1 MGRCAGWSSTRLL
14 VGLSALSLLLACGKE
29 TATPRPGTVIRA
41 EDGGSRPEAAVSD
54 AVPGSGGSAATDAGD
69 PCEQRACNAA
79 VPDLCCPSICS
90 AATDIDCPGCGNRR
104 MEAGELCDPPESCPT
119 SCPQLGC
126 EKQRLKSEGTCFAV
140 CVSAGMQDSCVDGD
154 ECCPPGCTAATDR
167 DCTSTCGNGS
177 LEPGELCDPLASCPQ
192 SCPRQGCTILGLQG
206 GGSCLARCMETGQ
219 QTTCAGADGCC
230 PAGCNAANDSDCA
243 IQCGNGVLEGMETCD
258 PLSSCPARCPAQGCR
273 LRRLV
278 NAGSCNAA
286 CIDDGIETIC
296 QAGDGC
302 CPVTCNNTNDS
313 DCPVRCGNGVVEMGE
328 TCDPI
333 ARCRDQERSCVSD
346 AATVRMRTG
355 DSGSCRFVCR
365 ESRRMCGADDG
376 ACPPED
382 CGPVQDHDCPGCG
395 NGVREPNETCDPC
408 TPAQVQACTSD
419 ASFIRMPTGV
429 AAMCT
434 FACMVTARPCTGGDG
449 FCPAM
454 CTRAND
460 ADCLGAPGDPCKLAS
475 ECSTNRCTD
484 SRCCAQTCSICQACT
499 GPNGTCI
506 NITKGLPDP
515 EPPNACTGG
524 SVCDGTGRCVPPA
537 CELMVRPAALSFPAT
552 PLRDAAPPATVTVFN
567 PCNIAVPQPLVVSSS
582 DEFPVV
588 ENGCMGTLGAGARC
602 VVSVA
607 FRPAMLGAR
616 TGVLRV
622 GIPGATA
629 SAVELTGQ
637 GLLPIP
643 R

>member
-1 MGRCAGWSSTRLL
+1 MGRCAGWSSTRVL
-14 VGLSALSLLLACGKE
+14 VGLSALTVLLACGKE
-29 TATPRPGTVIRA
+29 TATSRPAMVNRGD
-41 EDGGSRPEAAVSD
+41 DGGSRSEAGASD
-54 AVPGSGGSAATDAGD
+54 AVSGGGGSAATDAGD

-79 VPDLCCPSICS
+79 LPDLCCPSICS

-104 MEAGELCDPPESCPT
+104 LEAGELCDPPESCPT

-140 CVSAGMQDSCVDGD
+140 CVGAGMQDSCVDGD
-154 ECCPPGCTAATDR
+154 ECCPPGCTGATDR
-167 DCTSTCGNGS
+167 DCSSTCGNGVV
-177 LEPGELCDPLASCPQ
+177 EPGELCDPLASCPQ

-206 GGSCLARCMETGQ
+206 GGSCLARCMEIGQ
-219 QTTCAGADGCC
+219 QTACAGGDGCC

-243 IQCGNGVLEGMETCD
+243 IQCGNGVREGMETCD
-258 PLSSCPARCPAQGCR
+258 PLASCPARCPAMGCR

-278 NAGSCNAA
+278 NAGTCNAA
-286 CIDDGIETIC
+286 CIDDGIETAC
-296 QAGDGC
+296 QGGDGC
-302 CPVTCNNTNDS
+302 CPVGCNNSNDS
-313 DCPVRCGNGVVEMGE
+313 DCPVRCGNGVVERGE

-333 ARCRDQERSCVSD
+333 ARCRDQERACVGD

-355 DSGSCRFVCR
+355 DS
-365 ESRRMCGADDG
+365 
-376 ACPPED
+376 
-382 CGPVQDHDCPGCG
+382 
-395 NGVREPNETCDPC
+395 
-408 TPAQVQACTSD
+408 
-419 ASFIRMPTGV
+419 
-429 AAMCT
+429 AACT
-434 FACMVTARPCTGGDG
+434 FACVATPRPCASGDG
-449 FCPAM
+449 FCPGM
-454 CTRAND
+454 CSRAND

-484 SRCCAQTCSICQACT
+484 NRCCAETCAVCQSCT
-499 GPNGTCI
+499 GPTGTCI
-506 NITKGLPDP
+506 NITKGQPDL

-524 SVCDGTGRCVPPA
+524 AVCDGTGKCVPPA
-537 CELMVRPAALSFPAT
+537 CELVVRPVALMFPPT
-552 PLRDAAPPATVTVFN
+552 PIRDAAPPAAVTVFN
-567 PCNIAVPQPLVVSSS
+567 PCNIALPPPLVVSSS

-602 VVSVA
+602 IVSVG